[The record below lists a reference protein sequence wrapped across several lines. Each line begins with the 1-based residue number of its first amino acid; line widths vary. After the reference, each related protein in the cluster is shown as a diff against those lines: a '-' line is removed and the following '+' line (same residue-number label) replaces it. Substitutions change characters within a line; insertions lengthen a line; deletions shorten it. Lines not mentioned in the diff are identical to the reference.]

1 MFSTITKSHFAVVA
15 LMGGTLIAAPAI
27 AGDLVNPVVE
37 PPVLAPAPVLAPV
50 PVADIDDWTGFYA
63 GGQLGYADVDGVLS
77 GDGAIGGVHAG
88 YDYDFGTLVLG
99 AELDYDAGDV
109 DFGGGVAQLDSIT
122 RLKLRG
128 GYDFGRTLLYATGG
142 VARADTS
149 LGDESGGFGGVGM
162 AYHLTDSFDLGGEVL
177 YHDFSDIGATGIA
190 IDATTVTVR
199 GSFRF

>member
-1 MFSTITKSHFAVVA
+1 MFSRPSNSTLLAAA
-15 LMGGTLIAAPAI
+15 LLGGSAFGSAAI
-27 AGDLVNPVVE
+27 AGDLQPTVVE
-37 PPVLAPAPVLAPV
+37 PPIVTAPPAPVDF
-50 PVADIDDWTGFYA
+50 ADPNDWTGFYA
-63 GGQLGYADVDGVLS
+63 GGQLGYADIDGNLS

-99 AELDYDAGDV
+99 GEVDYDTSDA
-109 DFGGGVAQLDSIT
+109 DFGGGVAQLDSIA

-149 LGDESGGFGGVGM
+149 LGDETGGFGGVGM
-162 AYHLTDSFDLGGEVL
+162 AYRLTDSFDLGGEVL
-177 YHDFSDIGATGIA
+177 YHDFSDIGTTGIA
-190 IDATTVTVR
+190 VEATTVTVR